1 MGEESVFHWYMLL
14 YPAIAAGYIA
24 LLNRLDRR
32 WKSRRSLTE
41 VEILAMHA
49 RDIGISEYALF
60 NLAARPW
67 SIGSVQVDENFKT
80 YLQTSILPYYV
91 RDYLRGIPN
100 PTSP

>member
-24 LLNRLDRR
+24 L
-32 WKSRRSLTE
+32 LTE

-100 PTSP
+100 TTSP